1 MLTIGEIENTKKLLK
16 AAETFKSGV
25 EKLIRLE
32 AMKAENKMREVRGE
46 SPAYSE
52 EHFLELLQDD

>member
-1 MLTIGEIENTKKLLK
+1 MLTNGEIENTRKLLK

-32 AMKAENKMREVRGE
+32 AMKAENKMRTDRGE
-46 SPAYSE
+46 SLAYGE
-52 EHFLELLQDD
+52 EQFLELLDE